1 MSDFFKKFLLEDPRR
16 LSPTGRYVALA
27 AFGKHPG
34 WDDHVEDLGLETESL
49 NFAKTVLYVNGIG
62 GQIDSGAWEKLEPA
76 QQLPAFNHLFLW
88 QRSGQILLGR
98 LWSSSDG
105 KGRTRYPMV
114 VCAHFVGVPLG
125 WALKQALPALAEL
138 EEGCVKTTSA
148 ADVRALLAR
157 KRAALREAVQAA
169 DGRGEYAPVSPEA
182 LHRILQPAARV
193 KPEGFFRVLYQI
205 QSQMGAF
212 APGNFNARA
221 NPAAIRAQQI
231 RVPAAAGNPEEALL
245 FWTRF
250 FLRQVDA
257 SMPLLLALPL
267 DADWL
272 DVTAGEPESH
282 EFFSLRA
289 SPKAVPMVSEVPY
302 TLDGAFLTKAAAFI
316 ESFQRGETRPADLQ
330 PAAPAAVALP
340 APAKGGWRR
349 WLGVGVIMV
358 LCVVAVK
365 MLFPKSGKQRE
376 TAKPSGAQ
384 LAVVE
389 KKGDPLTGAPSAAET
404 VSPPS
409 APAASET
416 SNLEAARARDRIAAE
431 AEAARVAEEK
441 KKADALVA
449 AANLKAATEAA
460 AKEQE
465 RQTAEAARVAK
476 EKEAAM
482 QQVLK
487 EQERKQA
494 EAAAKVKAD
503 EEARTRA
510 ELAASSL
517 NVNGG
522 TAQDN
527 AVLPASASA
536 TARGEMTNSIGMVL
550 VAMPSGI
557 WVGKYEVTQAEYR
570 RVMWSNP
577 SKFVNDRHPVERV
590 TWHAANAFC
599 QKLTEKE
606 RPKLPAGK
614 VYSLPTEKEWNEF
627 LGSQKFDDLPGGGV
641 TGTAEPAVVGQSS
654 PSNSFGLFDVLGNVW
669 EWCLDDATG
678 GQKVLKGGAF
688 DSAKYNQTLAPDM
701 QNSNCGFRCVL
712 TAR

>member
-1 MSDFFKKFLLEDPRR
+1 MSDFFKKFLIEDPRR
-16 LSPTGRYVALA
+16 LSPSGRYVGLA

-49 NFAKTVLYVNGIG
+49 NLAKTVLYVNGIG

-76 QQLPAFNHLFLW
+76 QQLPAFNHIFLW

-125 WALKQALPALAEL
+125 WALKQGLPALAEL

-148 ADVRALLAR
+148 ADVRALLGR

-193 KPEGFFRVLYQI
+193 RPEGFFRVLYQI
-205 QSQMGAF
+205 QSQLGAF
-212 APGNFNARA
+212 APGNSNARS

-231 RVPAAAGNPEEALL
+231 RVPAAAENPEEALL

-272 DVTAGEPESH
+272 DVTVGEPESH

-289 SPKAVPMVSEVPY
+289 SPRAVPMVSEVPY
-302 TLDGAFLTKAAAFI
+302 TLDSAFLTKAAAFI

-330 PAAPAAVALP
+330 PAATAAVALP
-340 APAKGGWRR
+340 TPAKGGWRR
-349 WLGVGVIMV
+349 WLGVGVIIV
-358 LCVVAVK
+358 LSLVAVK
-365 MLFPKSGKQRE
+365 MLLPKSANQQE
-376 TAKPSGAQ
+376 TAKPSGAK

-389 KKGDPLTGAPSAAET
+389 KKGDPLTSGPSATET
-404 VSPPS
+404 VSTPS

-416 SNLEAARARDRIAAE
+416 ANIEAARARDRIAAE

-441 KKADALVA
+441 KKSDALVA

-465 RQTAEAARVAK
+465 RQMAEAARIAK

-482 QQVLK
+482 QQDLK

-494 EAAAKVKAD
+494 EASAKEKAD
-503 EEARTRA
+503 EQARAKT
-510 ELAASSL
+510 ELAATAL
-517 NVNGG
+517 NVNGS
-522 TAQDN
+522 TPHPN
-527 AVLPASASA
+527 STLPSVSAIP
-536 TARGEMTNSIGMVL
+536 RGEMTNSIGMVL

-614 VYSLPTEKEWNEF
+614 VYSLPTEKQWDEF
-627 LGSQKFDDLPGGGV
+627 LGGQKFDDLSGGGV
-641 TGTAEPAVVGQSS
+641 TGTAEPSVVGQSN

-678 GQKVLKGGAF
+678 GQKVIKGGAF
-688 DSAKYNQTLAPDM
+688 DSAKYNQALAPDV